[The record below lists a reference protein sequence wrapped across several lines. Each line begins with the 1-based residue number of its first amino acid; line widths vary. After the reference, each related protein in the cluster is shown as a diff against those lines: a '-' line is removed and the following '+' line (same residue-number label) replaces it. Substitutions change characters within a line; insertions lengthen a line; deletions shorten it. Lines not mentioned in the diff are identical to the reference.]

1 MLELPTSTSPPSPE
15 TFLHFTS
22 TAWTAIGSI
31 VSAASLLVLAGFNSL
46 YLRRAHEQSVA
57 ARKQA
62 DVAQRT
68 LDALQKQMLQAKLTE
83 LANAKAIISR
93 CAVELILLCQRL
105 KTENRVN
112 EERMTI
118 VPDDWNAAVV
128 YVSRELPGLQGK
140 IMNAGSRMK
149 AMEGDINQILKTPFN
164 QRGANSSTGQQIQA
178 ISVSLNNLSAELNS
192 IICEMK

>member
-1 MLELPTSTSPPSPE
+1 
-15 TFLHFTS
+15 
-22 TAWTAIGSI
+22 
-31 VSAASLLVLAGFNSL
+31 
-46 YLRRAHEQSVA
+46 
-57 ARKQA
+57 
-62 DVAQRT
+62 
-68 LDALQKQMLQAKLTE
+68 
-83 LANAKAIISR
+83 
-93 CAVELILLCQRL
+93 
-105 KTENRVN
+105 
-112 EERMTI
+112 MTI